1 MSWIKNF
8 LQISFIT
15 IVLFVAIDFAVTSFH
30 GSRGFSKFF
39 VSDSVEGRKNKP
51 GFSATFGSPL
61 DEFKGLV
68 SIGLN
73 GERTSFANDCENVK
87 NTTLFIGDSTT
98 AGFEVNDDVA
108 AKYEPIEI
116 PDPEIPSD
124 DNHESNDDSGHES
137 NHADDEVS
145 EEMEAPPKKGGK
157 KKMIIALVVLLLA
170 GGGAG
175 AYFMGAMG
183 GGHSSDPAQA
193 AENEGDAESSES
205 LISDSAGTE
214 ITADSVSVDS
224 NTVNNDSVLVDS
236 ALVETEE

>member
-1 MSWIKNF
+1 MAITRD
-8 LQISFIT
+8 ISEILTDFFSEHDKRHKRKVAKL
-15 IVLFVAIDFAVTSFH
+15 VLMF
-30 GSRGFSKFF
+30 
-39 VSDSVEGRKNKP
+39 EGREDELLLELCRKYNV
-51 GFSATFGSPL
+51 SPN
-61 DEFKGLV
+61 
-68 SIGLN
+68 SI
-73 GERTSFANDCENVK
+73 D
-87 NTTLFIGDSTT
+87 
-98 AGFEVNDDVA
+98 GFEVNDDVA

-124 DNHESNDDSGHES
+124 DNQGHESNDDSDHES
-137 NHADDEVS
+137 NHADEEVS
-145 EEMEAPPKKGGK
+145 EDMEAPPKKGGK

-183 GGHSSDPAQA
+183 GDHSSDPAQEQA

-214 ITADSVSVDS
+214 ITADSLSVDS